1 MVRGKTTR
9 PKNSTGKDEYFVGQQ
24 ELVKKVAHRTGYSY
38 EVIEKV
44 IVELV
49 NVIIA
54 ELANG
59 YRVRLPRLITFW
71 TTMKKGGTRTGGY
84 KTYSWGDRKIVRSTV
99 SKGVKEIVKLKS
111 MRPDIEITAGNWKNI
126 HSMTQ
131 YSKDGKTYRIPITE
145 ENLEK
150 LLPKI
155 ATQNEIPV
163 TPAPSHD
170 QSTPEP
176 VEETTQEQAPTITQ
190 YNPFL

>member
-1 MVRGKTTR
+1 
-9 PKNSTGKDEYFVGQQ
+9 
-24 ELVKKVAHRTGYSY
+24 
-38 EVIEKV
+38 
-44 IVELV
+44 
-49 NVIIA
+49 
-54 ELANG
+54 
-59 YRVRLPRLITFW
+59 
-71 TTMKKGGTRTGGY
+71 MKKGGTRTGGY

-126 HSMTQ
+126 HSLTQ

-150 LLPKI
+150 LLPKSV
-155 ATQNEIPV
+155 TQEE
-163 TPAPSHD
+163 TPATHVPSHD
-170 QSTPEP
+170 QSAPEL

>member
-1 MVRGKTTR
+1 M
-9 PKNSTGKDEYFVGQQ
+9 
-24 ELVKKVAHRTGYSY
+24 
-38 EVIEKV
+38 
-44 IVELV
+44 
-49 NVIIA
+49 
-54 ELANG
+54 
-59 YRVRLPRLITFW
+59 
-71 TTMKKGGTRTGGY
+71 
-84 KTYSWGDRKIVRSTV
+84 RSTV

-126 HSMTQ
+126 HSLTQ

-150 LLPKI
+150 LLPKS
-155 ATQNEIPV
+155 ATQEETPV

-176 VEETTQEQAPTITQ
+176 VEETTQDQAPTLTQ

>member
-1 MVRGKTTR
+1 M
-9 PKNSTGKDEYFVGQQ
+9 GQQ

-59 YRVRLPRLITFW
+59 SRVRLPRLITFW
-71 TTMKKGGTRTGGY
+71 TALKKGGTRTGGY
-84 KTYSWGDRKIVRSTV
+84 KTYSWGDRQIVRSTV

-111 MRPDIEITAGNWKNI
+111 MRPDVEITPGNWKNI
-126 HSMTQ
+126 HSLTQ

-150 LLPKI
+150 L
-155 ATQNEIPV
+155 IPRDTTEAGV
-163 TPAPSHD
+163 ASD
-170 QSTPEP
+170 SAL
-176 VEETTQEQAPTITQ
+176 TQEQPKPAPAEETPQEKPPTVIQ
-190 YNPFL
+190 YNPYL